1 MPFGASL
8 ELETCSLEL
17 ETCSLELDCTA
28 EELEATSLELGCT
41 SEELLGA
48 SAELAGVSSELDAGA
63 ISELDVGA
71 ISLEELSTGATSE
84 LELSAVDSMLDEE
97 ISPVDDNGEVAES
110 SPQLIKAMALAKI
123 TPLKIFDFI
132 LGTPFFT
139 KTLIPSF
146 NKIPPKKPRDQ
157 NHRARFVDKK
167 SKAKKEINAERRC
180 GT

>member
-17 ETCSLELDCTA
+17 DCATEELD
-28 EELEATSLELGCT
+28 ATSPELDCT

-48 SAELAGVSSELDAGA
+48 SAELTGASSELDAGA
-63 ISELDVGA
+63 ISELEVGA
-71 ISLEELSTGATSE
+71 ISELETGASPQAFGKLDAKHLSSE

-132 LGTPFFT
+132 LGTPFT

-146 NKIPPKKPRDQ
+146 NKIPQKKPRDQ

-167 SKAKKEINAERRC
+167 SKAKKGDSR
-180 GT
+180 

>member
-1 MPFGASL
+1 MPFGASAL
-8 ELETCSLEL
+8 ELDSTFAELDSGDFSELEL
-17 ETCSLELDCTA
+17 DCATEELEAMSLELD
-28 EELEATSLELGCT
+28 CT

-48 SAELAGVSSELDAGA
+48 SAELAGASSELDAGA

-71 ISLEELSTGATSE
+71 ISELETGASPQAFGKLDAKHLSSE

-132 LGTPFFT
+132 LGTPF
-139 KTLIPSF
+139 L
-146 NKIPPKKPRDQ
+146 PRP
-157 NHRARFVDKK
+157 
-167 SKAKKEINAERRC
+167 
-180 GT
+180 

>member
-8 ELETCSLEL
+8 ELETCSLDL

-48 SAELAGVSSELDAGA
+48 SAELAGVSSELEAGA
-63 ISELDVGA
+63 ISELEVGA
-71 ISLEELSTGATSE
+71 ISLEEFPTDATSE
-84 LELSAVDSMLDEE
+84 LELSAGASTLEEE
-97 ISPVDDNGEVAES
+97 ISPVGGNGDVTES

-132 LGTPFFT
+132 LGTPFCQDRNPI
-139 KTLIPSF
+139 L
-146 NKIPPKKPRDQ
+146 Q
-157 NHRARFVDKK
+157 
-167 SKAKKEINAERRC
+167 
-180 GT
+180 